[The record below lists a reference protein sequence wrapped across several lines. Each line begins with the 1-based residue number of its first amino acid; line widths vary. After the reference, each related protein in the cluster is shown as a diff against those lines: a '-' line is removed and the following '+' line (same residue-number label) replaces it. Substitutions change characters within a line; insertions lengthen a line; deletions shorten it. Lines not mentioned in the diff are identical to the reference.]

1 MLETKSLLSLLTRHF
16 PNLPT
21 KLVMSL
27 FELKDLEKTYFS
39 EEVNTRVLHG
49 LTFSIEKGEFVSV
62 MGPSG
67 SGKST
72 LLHILGFL
80 DNLTAGEYKF
90 NERQYGDYSEEEVAH
105 VRNKEMGFVFQQFNL
120 LPRQS
125 VFKNVLLPL
134 MYSDL
139 PESDWK
145 ERVEEVVE
153 IVGLTHRLDYETYKL
168 SGGEKQRTAIA
179 RALVNN
185 PNVIFADEP
194 TGNLDSI
201 SGQSVMETLQKLH
214 DDFGHTVVL
223 ITHET
228 QTAEHADRIIYIKD
242 GQIEKDTKVASR
254 RNAQD
259 IFKK

>member
-139 PESDWK
+139 PETEWK
-145 ERVEEVVE
+145 GRVEEVVE

-185 PNVIFADEP
+185 PDVIFADEP
-194 TGNLDSI
+194 TGNLDPQTASH
-201 SGQSVMETLQKLH
+201 VF
-214 DDFGHTVVL
+214 DVL
-223 ITHET
+223 INRAKSLSCGLVMATHNLEL
-228 QTAEHADRIIYIKD
+228 AKKMDRLMTLKE
-242 GQIEKDTKVASR
+242 GRLQ
-254 RNAQD
+254 
-259 IFKK
+259 